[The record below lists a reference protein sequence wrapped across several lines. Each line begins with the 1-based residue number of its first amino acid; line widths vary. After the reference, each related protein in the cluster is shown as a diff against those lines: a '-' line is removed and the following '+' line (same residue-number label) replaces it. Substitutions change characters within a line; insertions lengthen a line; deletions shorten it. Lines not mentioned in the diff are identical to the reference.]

1 MGVYTTQ
8 DFLSKIL
15 EANTSDDTWKVIEGH
30 FTDLG
35 FDVVNFGV
43 VDTLTGLP
51 RGFFTNMSDEWMR
64 HYAERYGGVD
74 PMVRYALERDENLL
88 YCSETANK
96 LPGLENPL
104 AVEMLNETANIGL
117 RCSYETPFRKNYP
130 GQVVAFNLGSSLETD
145 DFLPFFADIEENVL
159 FATSLAQSFMPK
171 LLFERHGMENWVP
184 INDDIQRLTV
194 RELETLNWLANGLR
208 VDRIAEKMNVTND
221 TVNFHIKSIKQKL
234 NAKTREHAVAIAFIE
249 NIIR

>member
-1 MGVYTTQ
+1 MGTYATQ

-15 EANTSDDTWKVIEGH
+15 GAQTSRDTWMAIEGH

-64 HYAERYGGVD
+64 LYAERYGGVD
-74 PMVRYALERDENLL
+74 PMVRYALESDDNLL
-88 YCSETANK
+88 YCSKTIDK
-96 LPGLENPL
+96 LPGLDNPL
-104 AVEMLNETANIGL
+104 AREMLNEAANFGL
-117 RCSYETPFRKNYP
+117 RCSYETPFRQNYP
-130 GQVVAFNLGSSLETD
+130 GQAVAFNLGSSLETD
-145 DFLPFFADIEENVL
+145 DFLPFFAEIEEDVVL
-159 FATSLAQSFMPK
+159 ATSLAQSFMPK
-171 LLFERHGMENWVP
+171 LLFERRGMENWVP
-184 INDDIQRLTV
+184 LNDDAQRLTV

-208 VDRIAEKMNVTND
+208 VDRIAHKMNITND

-234 NAKTREHAVAIAFIE
+234 NAKTREHAIAIGFIE
-249 NIIR
+249 NLIR

>member
-1 MGVYTTQ
+1 MGGYATQ

-15 EANTSDDTWKVIEGH
+15 EANTSDDTWSIIQSH

-43 VDTLTGLP
+43 IDTLTGLP

-64 HYAERYGGVD
+64 FYGERYAGVD
-74 PMVRYALERDENLL
+74 PMVRYALEFDQDLL
-88 YCSETANK
+88 YCAETANK
-96 LPGLENPL
+96 LPGLDNPL
-104 AVEMLNETANIGL
+104 AVEMLNEVANIGL
-117 RCSYETPFRKNYP
+117 RCSYETPLRKNYT
-130 GQVVAFNLGSSLETD
+130 GQAVAFNLGSSMETN
-145 DFLPFFADIEENVL
+145 DFLPFFADIEEDVVL
-159 FATSLAQSFMPK
+159 ATSLAQSFTPK
-171 LLFERHGMENWVP
+171 LLFERRGMKNWVP
-184 INDDIQRLTV
+184 LHDGVQQLTV